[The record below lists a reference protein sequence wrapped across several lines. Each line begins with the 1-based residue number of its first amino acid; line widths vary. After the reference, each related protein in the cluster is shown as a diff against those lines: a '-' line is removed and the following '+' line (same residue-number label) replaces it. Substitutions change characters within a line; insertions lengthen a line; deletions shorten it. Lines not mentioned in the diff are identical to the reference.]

1 MQRFVVHQSF
11 QYDSTF
17 KFEYVLQVLDHVTD
31 VIVFGALEPCDK
43 CKGGTLIFAN
53 SAYVC
58 TGNISEWAKCDN
70 IQKEPKR
77 RAVKIPSAIKETH
90 PFLAKKFK
98 VQTRAVKYVPP
109 VPLKPVKKESA
120 DEVDA

>member
-1 MQRFVVHQSF
+1 M
-11 QYDSTF
+11 
-17 KFEYVLQVLDHVTD
+17 TD
-31 VIVFGALEPCDK
+31 VIVFGALEACDK

-77 RAVKIPSAIKETH
+77 RGVKIPSAIKEAH